1 MWGGNRTW
9 LTLRSAAESGARRAR
24 LGTLSRARN
33 LDPRVQGR
41 ELPLRER
48 GGGAPPS
55 PPRHGGRSTLYRP
68 RPRESNSL
76 EGRAAEVAAE
86 DQEEEE
92 AGASRRRRRRRRR
105 RRGTRSPQRSSRPGR
120 SGSCTRGDPALGAPP
135 APFRKSTWSRSPAR
149 NARGRGAGLL
159 ARPGDARTPS
169 SRLSLSSGGRLGRRV
184 PREVGEGGRDGRR
197 EGGRLPGAAAAG

>member
-9 LTLRSAAESGARRAR
+9 LTLRAAAESGTRR
-24 LGTLSRARN
+24 LGTLSRARS

-55 PPRHGGRSTLYRP
+55 PPRHGGRSALSSP
-68 RPRESNSL
+68 RPRESNCL
-76 EGRAAEVAAE
+76 AGRAAEVAAE

-92 AGASRRRRRRRRR
+92 AGASRRRRR
-105 RRGTRSPQRSSRPGR
+105 GTRSPQRSSRPRR

-135 APFRKSTWSRSPAR
+135 APFRKSTWPRSPAR
-149 NARGRGAGLL
+149 SARGRGAGLL
-159 ARPGDARTPS
+159 AQPRMAGTPGPPPRDFHFPAGEDLGAASLARW
-169 SRLSLSSGGRLGRRV
+169 GR
-184 PREVGEGGRDGRR
+184 GEGGKD
-197 EGGRLPGAAAAG
+197 GGRLPGAAAAG